1 MANSISWQAVAVVVA
16 AFACF
21 TALAL
26 RGLIPQELISTAIVG
41 IIGWLIPSPLKGKD
55 GAQ

>member
-1 MANSISWQAVAVVVA
+1 MANSISWQAVAIVVT
-16 AFACF
+16 AFVCF

-26 RGLIPQELISTAIVG
+26 RGLLPQDLIATAIVG
-41 IIGWLIPSPLKGKD
+41 IIGWLIPSPIKGKD